1 MFAEHGCS
9 MAAGDQLGLCK
20 LTRQHA
26 IKLSPPAGC
35 SVEDCSLAVGKE
47 VGYGSIKSASRMNSA
62 VVIFLDDIDKANQL
76 IENGVVIQGTFL
88 PVLSLVNPAKKIIIS
103 NVPPFFKNEVLAKEL
118 QRHGQLVSPIKLI
131 PMSCKSPHLKHVMS
145 FRRQVLMVLKN
156 NDEELNLVF
165 KYKIDGYDYTVHVTS
180 ELMKC
185 FGCGSVGHLIR
196 ACPERVTLAE
206 TTANVV
212 EQPST
217 SGAAASGITKGTRRI
232 VREESEAGN
241 VEEESTSKKTEVEI
255 QKDPKVGTD
264 TVHIVTRI
272 AESALLDEENVVC
285 DKDLAKQSIKRK
297 ELDNMKDTDQASKV
311 SKLTLAHGS
320 QSEESSM
327 DTQESVCES
336 GADTQVDGESVY
348 PFIKLRLFL
357 QDTKGMRS
365 VRVDEFFPDLRMF
378 LDSAKL
384 FMKNT
389 DRSDQSSF
397 SDQEMYRL
405 KKLVLK
411 VRSQITNDG

>member
-1 MFAEHGCS
+1 
-9 MAAGDQLGLCK
+9 MAAGDQLGLFK
-20 LTRQHA
+20 LTRRHA

-35 SVEDCSLAVGKE
+35 SVEDCSLAVGEE

-76 IENGVVIQGTFL
+76 IENGVVIQGTFI

-103 NVPPFFKNEVLAKEL
+103 NVPPFLKNEVLVKEL
-118 QRHGQLVSPIKLI
+118 QRYGQLVSPIKLI

-165 KYKIDGYDYTVHVTS
+165 KFKIDGYDYTVHVTS
-180 ELMKC
+180 EMMKC
-185 FGCGSVGHLIR
+185 FRCGAVGHLIR
-196 ACPERVTLAE
+196 SCPERLGE
-206 TTANVV
+206 TAANVV

-217 SGAAASGITKGTRRI
+217 SGAAASVTTKTNTQT
-232 VREESEAGN
+232 VREESDVSNLVKEA
-241 VEEESTSKKTEVEI
+241 VEELTSKQTELEV
-255 QKDPKVGTD
+255 QRDPKVGAN

-272 AESALLDEENVVC
+272 AESALFDEENVVS

-297 ELDNMKDTDQASKV
+297 ELDNTMNADQASKV
-311 SKLTLAHGS
+311 SKLALVHSS

-327 DTQESVCES
+327 DTQESVCEFS
-336 GADTQVDGESVY
+336 ADTQVDAESVY
-348 PFIKLRLFL
+348 PFTKLRSFL

-365 VRVDEFFPDLRMF
+365 VRVDDFFPDLKMF
-378 LDSAKL
+378 LDSVKL

-389 DRSDQSSF
+389 DRSDQSTF
-397 SDQEMYRL
+397 SDQEIYRL
-405 KKLVLK
+405 KKLMLK
-411 VRSQITNDG
+411 VRSQLVNDG